1 MKIRLLTTVILGILF
16 ICVTQTKAQ
25 WVQTNGIS
33 RENIDSFAISG
44 TNLFAGTMGDGV
56 FLSTNNG
63 TSWTAV
69 NTGLTDTL
77 VTSLAV
83 SGTNLFAGTDNYG
96 GIFLSTNNGTS
107 WTPENSGLKG
117 YTVYSLAVNGTN
129 LFAGTFGG
137 GVFFSANNGTS
148 WTPVNNGLT
157 GYTVYSLAVN
167 GTNLFAGTD
176 GGVFLSNNNG
186 TSWTAVNAGLT
197 TYTAGGVAPVY
208 SLAVNGTNLFAGT
221 DGGVFLS
228 TNNGTSWTAVNAGLT
243 TTTSGGITSVNSLA
257 VNGTNLFAG
266 TKGYGVWMRP
276 LSEMIT
282 GVKDKQN
289 NLPTSFSLQQNYP
302 NPFNPTTTIK
312 YSIPQQ
318 SFVSILVYDLLG
330 REVADLVNE
339 EKSAGNYSVQFN
351 SSSRF
356 SSGVYFY
363 RMQAGSFTETKK
375 LIMMK

>member
-1 MKIRLLTTVILGILF
+1 MKIRLLSTVILGILF

-96 GIFLSTNNGTS
+96 GIFLSTNNGTSWTATGLTNINTIYSLTVNDTNLFAGIWGAGVFLSTNNGTS

-197 TYTAGGVAPVY
+197 TYTAGGVASVY
-208 SLAVNGTNLFAGT
+208 
-221 DGGVFLS
+221 
-228 TNNGTSWTAVNAGLT
+228 
-243 TTTSGGITSVNSLA
+243 SLA